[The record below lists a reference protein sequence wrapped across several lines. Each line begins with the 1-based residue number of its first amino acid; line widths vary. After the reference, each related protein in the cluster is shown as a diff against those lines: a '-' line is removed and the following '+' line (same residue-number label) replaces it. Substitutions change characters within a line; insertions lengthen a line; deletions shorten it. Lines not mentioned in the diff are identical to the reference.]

1 MKKII
6 ILSSLLAFL
15 LLSTSCT
22 GKNDKQTFWIYTS
35 LYKDTINDIQP
46 QLEKEFPQVKFQ
58 FYQAGSEEVAS
69 KVQAEILAGK
79 VQADML
85 ISSDRF
91 WYEDIAQK
99 GLLLAYQSPMTAKVD
114 AEFKHPESLYN
125 TLSFPVMVLAYNSEG
140 LSEKE
145 APRSF
150 KELADPKWKDKVSI
164 ASPLASGTSFTTI
177 AFLVKKYGW
186 DYIKDLRKN
195 NLIAE
200 GGNSGVVRR
209 LQSKERPVG
218 VVLMENILRLS
229 ESDPRIRWIIPTDG
243 AVIQSNVLAIVKKEN
258 DGVLAKKV
266 ADWMFGPQGQAAMQK
281 SFMYASVA
289 TGALEKMGNAPEF
302 KEVLKSSQ
310 HWSRSFI
317 DETMKSRESIKDQ
330 FSKIVF

>member
-6 ILSSLLAFL
+6 FLSSLLAFL

-69 KVQAEILAGK
+69 KVQAELLAGK
-79 VQADML
+79 IQADML

-150 KELADPKWKDKVSI
+150 KELADTKWKDKVSI

-209 LQSKERPVG
+209 LQSK
-218 VVLMENILRLS
+218 
-229 ESDPRIRWIIPTDG
+229 
-243 AVIQSNVLAIVKKEN
+243 
-258 DGVLAKKV
+258 
-266 ADWMFGPQGQAAMQK
+266 
-281 SFMYASVA
+281 
-289 TGALEKMGNAPEF
+289 
-302 KEVLKSSQ
+302 
-310 HWSRSFI
+310 
-317 DETMKSRESIKDQ
+317 
-330 FSKIVF
+330 